1 MSITLK
7 RAQLSD
13 AEAMHMMQ
21 VTAFLPLLEKYH
33 DTAINPACETVERVR
48 EKITHSRCYF
58 IMEDGRAVGGIR
70 VVQGPSTGGSKVI
83 SPLFV
88 LAGYRGRGVAQ
99 RAVKLVESIHGADGW
114 KLNTILEEPG
124 NCHLYEKIG
133 YRKTGKTETV
143 NDKMTLVYYEKR
155 SENG

>member
-33 DTAINPACETVERVR
+33 DTAINPACETLERVR
-48 EKITHSRCYF
+48 EKIAHSRCYF

-70 VVQGPSTGGSKVI
+70 VVQGPTTGGSKVI

-88 LAGYRGRGVAQ
+88 LAGYRERGVAQ

-124 NCHLYEKIG
+124 NCHLYEKLG
-133 YRKTGKTETV
+133 YRRTGDQRRV
-143 NDKMTLVYYEKR
+143 RPNMTIIDYVKD
-155 SENG
+155 

>member
-33 DTAINPACETVERVR
+33 DTAINPACETVERMR
-48 EKITHSRCYF
+48 EKIAHSRCYF
-58 IMEDGRAVGGIR
+58 ILEDSRAVGGIR
-70 VVQGPSTGGSKVI
+70 VVQGPTTGGSKVI

-124 NCHLYEKIG
+124 NCHLYEKLG
-133 YRKTGKTETV
+133 YRRTGDQRRV
-143 NDKMTLVYYEKR
+143 RPNMTIIDYVKD
-155 SENG
+155 

>member
-33 DTAINPACETVERVR
+33 DTAINPACETLERVR
-48 EKITHSRCYF
+48 EKIAHSRCYF

-70 VVQGPSTGGSKVI
+70 VVQGPTTGGNKVI
-83 SPLFV
+83 SPLFF

-99 RAVKLVESIHGADGW
+99 RAVKRVESIHGADGW

-124 NCHLYEKIG
+124 NCHLYEKLG
-133 YRKTGKTETV
+133 YRRTGDQHRV
-143 NDKMTLVYYEKR
+143 RPNMTIIDYEK
-155 SENG
+155 E

>member
-33 DTAINPACETVERVR
+33 DTAINPACETLERMR
-48 EKITHSRCYF
+48 EKIAHSRCYF
-58 IMEDGRAVGGIR
+58 IMEDGQAVGGIR
-70 VVQGPSTGGSKVI
+70 VVQGPTTGGSKVI

-124 NCHLYEKIG
+124 NCHLYEKLG
-133 YRKTGKTETV
+133 YRRTGDQRGV
-143 NDKMTLVYYEKR
+143 RPNMTIIDYVKD
-155 SENG
+155 

>member
-13 AEAMHMMQ
+13 AEVMHMMQ

-48 EKITHSRCYF
+48 EKIAHSRCYF
-58 IMEDGRAVGGIR
+58 ILEDGQAVGGIR
-70 VVQGPSTGGSKVI
+70 VVQGPTTGGSKVI

-99 RAVKLVESIHGADGW
+99 RAVKLVESFHGADGW

-124 NCHLYEKIG
+124 NCHLYEKLG
-133 YRKTGKTETV
+133 YRRTGEQRRV
-143 NDKMTLVYYEKR
+143 RPNMTIIDYVKD
-155 SENG
+155 